1 MLYNPTNEYIY
12 FNTIAV
18 RKHIL
23 FDLSFKKKTNQNE
36 TKVIDK
42 FYNKRFIKML
52 KIYFFS

>member
-23 FDLSFKKKTNQNE
+23 FDLSFKKKTNQNK

-42 FYNKRFIKML
+42 F
-52 KIYFFS
+52 

>member
-23 FDLSFKKKTNQNE
+23 FDLSFKKTTNQNE

-42 FYNKRFIKML
+42 F
-52 KIYFFS
+52 